1 MSIIVD
7 FFRRFFWGDILAD
20 APPGTGF
27 VTCRIVKPDGSKARG
42 QIIVFMLW
50 QDGGWGQFVKL
61 NGSGSARLPSLSLR
75 ECEDYFCYLRN
86 QDGYWITRDP
96 DFIRKGARIQ
106 LEPGGRVKIRWIG
119 TGLPPDIFSFESE
132 LLPEFSDGLYSTESD
147 LFQRPPGP
155 FIVSA
160 LSSSC
165 SADAIMRHNRY
176 GVLAAGET
184 VDLELGKTVMDYEI
198 KCLLPQ
204 NLPDDLKL
212 TLSLQADPKPN
223 SKIPPYFCM
232 IRNQSDQE
240 GVRRMA
246 EEGAEQLSLLNW
258 PIDADGTFRFL
269 ADEAWAKVVISAKR
283 GNRFFPLQSV
293 EFGAGEVRTKTVDL
307 QTCEPLAELMTQME
321 SPRIAADSQ
330 EEANL

>member
-1 MSIIVD
+1 MSVIAD
-7 FFRRFFWGDILAD
+7 FFRRFFSGDAPVD
-20 APPGTGF
+20 PPPGTGF
-27 VTCRIVKPDGSKARG
+27 VACRIVKPDGSKARG
-42 QIIVFMLW
+42 QINVFMLW
-50 QDGGWGQFVKL
+50 QDGGWGQLVKL

-86 QDGYWITRDP
+86 RDGYWITRDP

-106 LEPGGRVKIRWIG
+106 LEPGGRVNVRWAG
-119 TGLPPDIFSFESE
+119 AGLPLDIFSFESE
-132 LLPEFSDGLYSTESD
+132 LLPEFSDGLHSIESD
-147 LFQRPPGP
+147 PLQRPPGP
-155 FIVSA
+155 FIVGA

-165 SADAIMRHNRY
+165 SGHSIMRDTKY
-176 GVLAAGET
+176 GILGAGET
-184 VDLELGKTVMDYEI
+184 VDLELGKTVRDYEI
-198 KCLLPQ
+198 RCLLPQ

-269 ADEAWAKVVISAKR
+269 ADEAWAKVVISARR
-283 GNRFFPLQSV
+283 GGRVLPLQSV
-293 EFGAGEVRTKTVDL
+293 EFGAGKARMKTVDL
-307 QTCEPLAELMTQME
+307 QTSEPLAELAGG
-321 SPRIAADSQ
+321 I
-330 EEANL
+330 